1 MFKRMSVLV
10 RRDDHSRETFST
22 LWERHAKP
30 VSQLPDV
37 RGYIQNHVEE
47 AFGAAS
53 PIRVDGFVELL
64 WDRPEDMAVA
74 FASEAARPMVE
85 DEPGFLGHGSGYA
98 LSSAELRFDAA
109 ASKLIVAVV
118 GDGDSVERELGSL
131 NSIGLWLRDDVTGL
145 IQKPGMAPPQP
156 VDAFF
161 HLWLHSETAAREA
174 AFRLNTLADRGVSLG
189 VYKVRTVQFV

>member
-22 LWERHAKP
+22 LWERHAAP
-30 VSQLPDV
+30 VSQLPGV

-64 WDRPEDMAVA
+64 WDRPEDMAAA

-98 LSSAELRFDAA
+98 VSGSELRSDAA
-109 ASKLIVAVV
+109 TKLIVAVV
-118 GDGDSVERELGSL
+118 GDGDGVEHELASL
-131 NSIGLWLRDDVTGL
+131 DSLGRWLRDDVNGL
-145 IQKPGMAPPQP
+145 IPKPGMAPPQP
-156 VDAFF
+156 VHAFF
-161 HLWLHSETAAREA
+161 HLWLHSEAAAQEA
-174 AFRLNTLADRGVSLG
+174 AFRLTALAKQNLSLG
-189 VYKVRTVQFV
+189 VYKVRTVRFV